1 MFMLECNGFAIRTFR
16 DNPSL
21 RPPGRALVTAT
32 PPNPE
37 LLFALKPGD
46 ELGRYKDLPAMKITG

>member
-1 MFMLECNGFAIRTFR
+1 MLMLECNGFAIRTFL

-21 RPPGRALVTAT
+21 RPPGRPLVTTT

-37 LLFALKPGD
+37 LLFAFKPGD
-46 ELGRYKDLPAMKITG
+46 GFG